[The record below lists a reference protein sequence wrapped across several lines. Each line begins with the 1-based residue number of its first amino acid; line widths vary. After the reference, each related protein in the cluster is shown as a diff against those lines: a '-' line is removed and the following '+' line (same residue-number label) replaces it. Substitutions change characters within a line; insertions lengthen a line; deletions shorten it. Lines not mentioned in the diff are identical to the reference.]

1 MKVIVASNN
10 PVKID
15 AVRQAFQIC
24 FPGEII
30 EIIPIE
36 SPSGV
41 SEQPMS
47 ASEAVE
53 GAINRAQNVSHHETT
68 DYTVGIE
75 GGLHFVKVGTTEHC
89 FEQAW
94 ACVIDRATGKYQIG
108 STPAY
113 PVPAHV
119 LELLRQGKDLT
130 EAMDTLYGIKDI
142 GTSQGYTGWL
152 TDNLVDR
159 TLGAKIA
166 TIIAL
171 STLKKGL

>member
-1 MKVIVASNN
+1 M
-10 PVKID
+10 KID

-24 FPGEII
+24 FAGEII

-47 ASEAVE
+47 ASETLE

-68 DYTVGIE
+68 DYAVGIE
-75 GGLHFVKVGTTEHC
+75 GGLHFVKVGTTEYC

-94 ACVIDRATGKYQIG
+94 ACVVDCATNKYQIG
-108 STPAY
+108 STPAF
-113 PVPAHV
+113 PVPTHILEV
-119 LELLRQGKDLT
+119 LRSGKTIT
-130 EAMDTLYGIKDI
+130 EAMDSIYGIKDI

-171 STLKKGL
+171 TTLKKNL